1 MKFLLSLI
9 TFSILGISSIYA
21 QNLTMAQLL
30 NIRKMNI
37 GEVTDYLSNRNW
49 DFVEAEDETDEKLG
63 SITFAYEKSDMNE
76 NAQSFLIYYF
86 SDVYD
91 TRRVMIQIN
100 KKVKYTEFVNAIKS
114 YGCKLI
120 ESNVVDGSIRQVYQG
135 ATTTFIIA
143 SITAKNV
150 YNVDS
155 AAWLFQ
161 IRSNDDY

>member
-1 MKFLLSLI
+1 
-9 TFSILGISSIYA
+9 SSIYA

-120 ESNVVDGSIRQVYQG
+120 ES
-135 ATTTFIIA
+135 
-143 SITAKNV
+143 
-150 YNVDS
+150 
-155 AAWLFQ
+155 
-161 IRSNDDY
+161 